1 MIEWLRTWPK
11 WLFENDQFTPVA
23 KIILSVA
30 CVIVAYFLIKL
41 ITYLLKRAFGVHKK
55 GLAIDKSASNFFV
68 QTIKILL
75 WIAVAFFIVGGIL
88 QMNIASFAGIL
99 SAITVALG
107 LALQDIIT
115 SFASGL
121 IILNQKH
128 ILTGE
133 YIKVQSEVGECEG
146 EVLKI
151 NLMSTT
157 VKTFDGQFITMSNST
172 LRKSIVTNYTRNKIR
187 RIYIDYPVSYESDP
201 ELVKKVLLDVIK
213 KDKRILDNPN
223 PDVHYDGLGDYQIKV
238 AVKVWTKYDDYWPV
252 YNSLHEKVVV
262 AFKKNKISI
271 PKVTDRSVKSH

>member
-1 MIEWLRTWPK
+1 MKEWLDTWPK
-11 WLFENDQFTPVA
+11 WLYEDGQFTPVA
-23 KIILSVA
+23 KILLSVA
-30 CVIVAYFLIKL
+30 CVLIAYFLIRL
-41 ITYLLKRAFGVHKK
+41 ITRLLKRAFGIHKN
-55 GLAIDKSASNFFV
+55 GLSIDKSASNFFV

-75 WIAVAFFIVGGIL
+75 WIGVAFFIVGGIL
-88 QMNIASFAGIL
+88 QINIASFAGIL

-133 YIKVQSEVGECEG
+133 YISVKSDVGECEG

-157 VKTFDGQFITMSNST
+157 VKTFDGQIITMSNAT
-172 LRKSIVTNYTRNKIR
+172 LRKSIVTNFTRNKIR
-187 RIYIDYPVSYESDP
+187 RIYIDYPVSYDSDP
-201 ELVKKVLLDVIK
+201 ELVKKVLLDITK
-213 KDKRILDNPN
+213 KDKRILSDPK
-223 PDVHYDGLGDYQIKV
+223 PDIHYDGLGDYQIKV
-238 AVKVWTKYDDYWPV
+238 AFKAWTKYDDYWDV
-252 YNSLHEKVVV
+252 YNSLHEKVIL

-271 PKVTDRSVKSH
+271 PKTTDRSVKSH